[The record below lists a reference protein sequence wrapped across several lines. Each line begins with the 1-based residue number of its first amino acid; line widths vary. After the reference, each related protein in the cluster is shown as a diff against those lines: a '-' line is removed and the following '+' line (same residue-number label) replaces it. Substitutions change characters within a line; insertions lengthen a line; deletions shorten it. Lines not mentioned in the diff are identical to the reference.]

1 MTKKWF
7 YSGIGIMVIFIL
19 IGLVVAKDS
28 VDNTGIETESLI
40 VNQAKRDYYKA
51 YNEYLSAINYSE
63 EVVDYIYELSVDD
76 MIFYFE
82 STNEIEQVL
91 MEVVEL
97 STENVKNIQVTATG
111 DNVVIDFDII
121 PTLSVEILERNFVMA
136 APNTTSGNEN
146 NTVQVTSNTSTELLM
161 QLDFEEDVSVKPVI
175 KELQDISNAVSV
187 VEELLK
193 LNVEPAEYTI
203 ESGDSASVIAD
214 KNGMKLTELYEL
226 NPWLVDRERTLQ
238 IGEELVVEKLIP
250 ELSIVNCYMVTKVE
264 PIQPDIIYQEDDTI
278 YTGLTVIADE
288 GEEGTE
294 ILKIDVDIVN
304 DEVVDESII
313 ETLVVEGPL
322 PQIVLVGTSPVP
334 ENGPAGFFVTPLNNY
349 RLTSSYGPR
358 WGRTHRG
365 LDMAVSTGTSVKASD
380 GGTVVFAGWDSG
392 YGYRVDIDHGNGIIT
407 RYAHNSRL
415 LVEYG
420 EIVGQGEVIAKSGNT
435 GNSTGPHLHFEV
447 IVDGNA
453 MNPYDYIG

>member
-1 MTKKWF
+1 VTKKWF
-7 YSGIGIMVIFIL
+7 YSGIGIMVVFIL
-19 IGLVVAKDS
+19 IVLVVANDS
-28 VDNTGIETESLI
+28 VDKTNIEAESMM
-40 VNQAKRDYYKA
+40 VSQAKRDYYKA
-51 YNEYLSAINYSE
+51 YNEYLSTKKPSE
-63 EVVDYIYELSVDD
+63 EVVDYIYELSVED
-76 MIFYFE
+76 MVYYFE

-97 STENVKNIQVTATG
+97 STENVKNIEVKADG

-121 PTLSVEILERNFVMA
+121 PTLSVEIIERNFVMA
-136 APNTTSGNEN
+136 APNTTYSDEN
-146 NTVQVTSNTSTELLM
+146 SIVQVTPNAPTEILM
-161 QLDFEEDVSVKPVI
+161 QLDFKEDVSVKPVI
-175 KELQDISNAVSV
+175 KELQDISNVVSV

-193 LNVEPAEYTI
+193 LNVEPAEYII
-203 ESGDSASVIAD
+203 ESGDSASVIAE

-226 NPWLVDRERTLQ
+226 NPWLIDRERTLQ

-264 PIQPDIIYQEDDTI
+264 PIEPEIIYQEDDTI
-278 YTGLTVIADE
+278 YTGLTVVADE
-288 GEEGTE
+288 GEVGTE
-294 ILKIDVDIVN
+294 ILKVDVDIVN
-304 DEVVDESII
+304 DEIIDEAIVD
-313 ETLVVEGPL
+313 TLVVEESL

-334 ENGPAGFFVTPLNNY
+334 ENGPAGFFVSPLNNY
-349 RLTSSYGPR
+349 RLTSTYGPR

-380 GGTVVFAGWDSG
+380 GGTVIFAGWDSG

-420 EIVGQGEVIAKSGNT
+420 EEVGQGEVIAKSGNT

-453 MNPYDYIG
+453 MNPYDFIG

>member
-1 MTKKWF
+1 
-7 YSGIGIMVIFIL
+7 
-19 IGLVVAKDS
+19 
-28 VDNTGIETESLI
+28 
-40 VNQAKRDYYKA
+40 
-51 YNEYLSAINYSE
+51 
-63 EVVDYIYELSVDD
+63 
-76 MIFYFE
+76 
-82 STNEIEQVL
+82 

-313 ETLVVEGPL
+313 ETLVVEEPL

-358 WGRTHRG
+358 WGGRTHRG